1 MSNRRTSIRLIPLV
15 AASLALLAL
24 SACGSSA
31 SSSASGSTQAQAT
44 QAQASQGQGKTDASI
59 AYVMGFGTLPIYVAQ
74 VKGYLSANGI
84 NATLKPLT
92 SSVTLIPGLGRQY
105 DIIDTPPSDVFNA
118 AAKGVNIVAIA
129 GNQQNSVSSPNSVLI
144 TKEASIKS
152 VKDLAGKRVGLTSL
166 TGGFYTS
173 LLYLLKNAGVS
184 AKSVN
189 FVTMPYATMG
199 DQLDA
204 GRVDA
209 AISST
214 PYWSPLV
221 KQGYHIVLDVNEAA
235 NGQGSPNNL
244 WASSQTFVNAHPGVV
259 TAFKK
264 ALNQADAYIA
274 ANPASAR
281 QLLQSYLGVTA
292 AVADA
297 SPLPDLST
305 QLTAASLQQC
315 LKVAISGGQVTG
327 KVPNIDSLIFT
338 GQ

>member
-1 MSNRRTSIRLIPLV
+1 
-15 AASLALLAL
+15 
-24 SACGSSA
+24 
-31 SSSASGSTQAQAT
+31 
-44 QAQASQGQGKTDASI
+44 
-59 AYVMGFGTLPIYVAQ
+59 MGFGTLPIYVAQ
-74 VKGYLSANGI
+74 VKGYLADNGL
-84 NATLKPLT
+84 NATLRPLT

-105 DIIDTPPSDVFNA
+105 DIIDTPPADVFNA
-118 AAKGVNIVAIA
+118 AAKGINIVAIA

-184 AKSVN
+184 AKSVT
-189 FVTMPYATMG
+189 FVTMPYPTMA
-199 DQLDA
+199 DQLNA

-221 KQGYHIVLDVNEAA
+221 KQGFHVVLDVNEAA

-244 WASSQTFVNAHPGVV
+244 WASTRTFVDAHPSAI
-259 TAFKK
+259 TAFRK
-264 ALNQADAYIA
+264 ALSEADAYIA
-274 ANPASAR
+274 ANPSAAR
-281 QLLQSYLGVTA
+281 QLVQSYLGVTA
-292 AVADA
+292 AVADS

-327 KVPNIDSLIFT
+327 NVPDINSLILT